1 MFIVLIVFSG
11 ILAALYL
18 LSSGKYAQEV
28 RLVDKKAYPA
38 KGILPIGLYLL
49 ETFKYSF
56 NTTYDRKLLAAI
68 IELNG
73 PERAVMLLRV
83 HWGSK
88 ISMMLFS
95 LLFAFF
101 IGTVTVTDVGYMVF
115 CVLLPAGIA
124 YFGDRDLFEK
134 IKKRR
139 NAIQLDFPDFV
150 NKLTLLINA
159 GMTVTRA
166 WEKTSTDSSRQT
178 PLYCEINSAIQN
190 IRSGMPEHK
199 AYEEF
204 AKRCHV
210 PVVTRFISVVL
221 QNIRKGNA
229 ELVPI
234 LRVFANEC
242 WEMRKNTARRYGEE
256 ASTKML
262 LPMMLMFVAILLI
275 VGMPAVLALR
285 NI

>member
-1 MFIVLIVFSG
+1 MFAVLVVYSG
-11 ILAALYL
+11 ILAALYI
-18 LSSGKYAQEV
+18 LSSRKYADITK
-28 RLVDKKAYPA
+28 LLDKKLYPMRNV
-38 KGILPIGLYLL
+38 LPIGLYLL
-49 ETFKYSF
+49 DTFKYSF

-68 IELNG
+68 TELY
-73 PERAVMLLRV
+73 RHKQAIMLLRV
-83 HWGSK
+83 HWGGK
-88 ISMMLFS
+88 ISLMLLS
-95 LLFAFF
+95 LMFVFF
-101 IGTVTVTDVGYMVF
+101 IGTATVPDTGYVLF

-124 YFGDRDLFEK
+124 YFSDRDLFEK
-134 IKKRR
+134 VKKRR
-139 NAIQLDFPDFV
+139 LAIQLDFPDFV

-159 GMTVTRA
+159 GMTISKA
-166 WEKTSTDSSRQT
+166 WEKAAAGSSRQT
-178 PLYCEINSAIQN
+178 PLYCEISSTMQD
-190 IRSGMPEHK
+190 IRSGMPEQK

-204 AKRCHV
+204 AKKCHV
-210 PVVTRFISVVL
+210 PVITRFISVIL

-242 WEMRKNTARRYGEE
+242 WELRKNTAKRYGEE

-275 VGMPAVLALR
+275 VGMPAVLALK

>member
-1 MFIVLIVFSG
+1 MTVVFMLFAIII
-11 ILAALYL
+11 ILLYI
-18 LSSGKYAQEV
+18 LSFGRYIEATRQ
-28 RLVDKKAYPA
+28 LDKKSFPL
-38 KGILPIGLYLL
+38 KSFLPPGLYLL
-49 ETFKYSF
+49 DVFKYSF
-56 NTTYDRKLLAAI
+56 NTSYDRKLLAAVT
-68 IELNG
+68 ELYG
-73 PERAVMLLRV
+73 HRQAVLLLRAHWGGKISLMLL
-83 HWGSK
+83 
-88 ISMMLFS
+88 S

-101 IGTVTVTDVGYMVF
+101 IGTLSEPDAGYVVF
-115 CVLLPAGIA
+115 CLLLPAGIA
-124 YFGDRDLFEK
+124 YFSDKDLYEK
-134 IKKRR
+134 VKKRR
-139 NAIQLDFPDFV
+139 RALQLDFPDFV

-159 GMTVTRA
+159 GMTVSKA
-166 WEKTSTDSSRQT
+166 WEKVVADSGRDT
-178 PLYCEINSAIQN
+178 PLYRELAAALQE

-204 AKRCHV
+204 AKRCRV
-210 PVVTRFISVVL
+210 PVITRFISVIL

-242 WEMRKNTARRYGEE
+242 WELRKMTAKRLGEE

-262 LPMMLMFVAILLI
+262 LPMMLMFVAVLLI

>member
-1 MFIVLIVFSG
+1 MIIVLVVFSG
-11 ILAALYL
+11 SLAVLFI
-18 LSSGKYAQEV
+18 LSSGKYAE
-28 RLVDKKAYPA
+28 LINSLDKKGYPA
-38 KGILPIGLYLL
+38 KGILPIGLYIL
-49 ETFKYSF
+49 EAVKYSF

-73 PERAVMLLRV
+73 SKRAVMLLKV
-83 HWGSK
+83 HWGGK
-88 ISMMLFS
+88 ISMMLLS

-101 IGTVTVTDVGYMVF
+101 IGTVTVTDAGYIVF
-115 CVLLPAGIA
+115 CVLLPVGIA
-124 YFGDRDLFEK
+124 YFSDRDLFER

-139 NAIQLDFPDFV
+139 TAIQLDFPDFV

-166 WEKTSTDSSRQT
+166 WEKISADSSRQT
-178 PLYCEINSAIQN
+178 PLYREINSAIQD
-190 IRSGMPEHK
+190 IRSGMPEHR

-204 AKRCHV
+204 AKRCRI
-210 PVVTRFISVVL
+210 PVITRFISVVL

-242 WEMRKNTARRYGEE
+242 WELRKNTAKKYGEE

-275 VGMPAVLALR
+275 VGMPAVLALK